1 MVDLAKKGPVGL
13 NGLTACEAAARL
25 EAGELTSE
33 ALVRDCLARIKAR
46 DGDVLAWDYIDP
58 DYAIEQARA
67 RDAEPRRGPLHGVPV
82 GIKDIFDTMDM
93 PTAHGF
99 APYEGK
105 RWDVDSAC
113 VASLRAAG
121 MVLMGK
127 TVTTQFAC
135 SKPRQTR
142 NPHDATRT
150 PGVSSSGSAAAVA
163 DFMIPL
169 ANGTQTG
176 GSVIG
181 PAANCGIYGYK
192 ASLDGLDRSG
202 FRHCKKSI
210 DTIGLFARTIDDL
223 ILLRSVSTGTPM
235 PTEAVPSDRKVR
247 IGVAHTSEWDGAEP
261 YMRAAVERAADL
273 LRQKGATVTD
283 VTLPPLFE
291 EIIPDF
297 TIINGWEASSM
308 LADEIRDNLDTF
320 NDLNAGRVVEVRDY
334 TEEQYLASGKRLDAA
349 RDAMDEQ
356 FANVDVFISPSLPG
370 EPPVGLTEIRAGGFA
385 RLWTQMYTPAVNI
398 PLFTGPNDMPVC
410 FQVTGPRGSDD
421 ATLAYANWVDTRLRD
436 ALGDVPVSI

>member
-1 MVDLAKKGPVGL
+1 
-13 NGLTACEAAARL
+13 
-25 EAGELTSE
+25 
-33 ALVRDCLARIKAR
+33 
-46 DGDVLAWDYIDP
+46 
-58 DYAIEQARA
+58 
-67 RDAEPRRGPLHGVPV
+67 
-82 GIKDIFDTMDM
+82 
-93 PTAHGF
+93 
-99 APYEGK
+99 
-105 RWDVDSAC
+105 
-113 VASLRAAG
+113 
-121 MVLMGK
+121 
-127 TVTTQFAC
+127 
-135 SKPRQTR
+135 
-142 NPHDATRT
+142 
-150 PGVSSSGSAAAVA
+150 
-163 DFMIPL
+163 MIPL
-169 ANGTQTG
+169 SNGTQTG

-273 LRQKGATVTD
+273 LRQKGAAVTD

-308 LADEIRDNLDTF
+308 LADEIRDNFDSF
-320 NDLNAGRVVEVRDY
+320 NDLNAGRVVEARDY
-334 TEEQYLASGKRLDAA
+334 TEEQYLASGRRLDAA
-349 RDAMDEQ
+349 RDAMDKQ
-356 FANVDVFISPSLPG
+356 FADVDVFISPSLPG

-421 ATLAYANWVDTRLRD
+421 ATLAYANWVDTHLRD
-436 ALGDVPVSI
+436 ALGDVPASI